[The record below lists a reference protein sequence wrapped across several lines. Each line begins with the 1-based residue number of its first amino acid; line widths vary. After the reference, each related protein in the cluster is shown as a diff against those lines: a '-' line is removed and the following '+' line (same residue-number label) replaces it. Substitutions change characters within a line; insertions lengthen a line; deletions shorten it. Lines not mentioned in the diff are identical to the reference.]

1 MSSFQKLSDSQ
12 ISINGTK
19 VKNNSTYISSGIPSL
34 DHIIGGGLPS
44 GSVFIVEED
53 VLGNYSRILNKYYLA
68 EGIVCKHAIFIA
80 SADEDPQEIVKEL
93 PQPCAQPLEDDI
105 SDATQRTDKMK
116 IAWRY
121 QGLNQV
127 ESSFGCNTNFGHHFD
142 LSKHIDNETIKNSQI
157 SYNLLES
164 NGLRVNGFRNA
175 LFFNLLNSIKE
186 AVNDYKSNGKQD
198 KNILR
203 ISILSLG
210 SPIWMALDCE
220 EDSHEGY
227 GQDLIKFMYCLR
239 VLLRDT
245 SAVAFVTIPSHLFD
259 DDHLIKRLLYSIDN
273 AVKIESFTGSSKET
287 NPVYKDYHGLF
298 HITKLS
304 AIYSMVPYVPP
315 SLDLAFKLKR
325 KKFLIEKLHLP
336 PELQETSER
345 EQDDITA
352 TPYTCGGFKKKD
364 IDF

>member
-1 MSSFQKLSDSQ
+1 
-12 ISINGTK
+12 
-19 VKNNSTYISSGIPSL
+19 
-34 DHIIGGGLPS
+34 
-44 GSVFIVEED
+44 
-53 VLGNYSRILNKYYLA
+53 
-68 EGIVCKHAIFIA
+68 
-80 SADEDPQEIVKEL
+80 
-93 PQPCAQPLEDDI
+93 
-105 SDATQRTDKMK
+105 MK

-121 QGLNQV
+121 EGLNQV

-157 SYNLLES
+157 SYNYLES
-164 NGLRVNGFRNA
+164 NGVRVNGNENIHQKKHNKMIYCLFINFNHEVCCSGFRNA
-175 LFFNLLNSIKE
+175 LYFNLLNSIKE

-259 DDHLIKRLLYSIDN
+259 VS
-273 AVKIESFTGSSKET
+273 
-287 NPVYKDYHGLF
+287 LF
-298 HITKLS
+298 VLS
-304 AIYSMVPYVPP
+304 
-315 SLDLAFKLKR
+315 
-325 KKFLIEKLHLP
+325 
-336 PELQETSER
+336 
-345 EQDDITA
+345 
-352 TPYTCGGFKKKD
+352 
-364 IDF
+364 